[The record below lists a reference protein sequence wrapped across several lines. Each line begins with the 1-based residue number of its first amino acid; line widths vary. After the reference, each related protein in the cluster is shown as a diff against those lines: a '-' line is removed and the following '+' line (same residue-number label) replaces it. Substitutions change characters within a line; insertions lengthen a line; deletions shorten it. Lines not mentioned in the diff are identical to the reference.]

1 MTVQPFSLDFDIDEG
16 TLAMLIERF
25 PPLEPGARQ
34 KRPEIKVPGE
44 LTQCIRDVLK
54 WCASGV
60 DPSSFE
66 CKLPNISL
74 ITHVTEEL
82 MPGKSGTGSSRS
94 MHQDVAMDVMFS
106 RAFAERIA
114 SNGYVPDPQDVLD
127 AYIAVLYLDGCGS
140 MKFDLSSGE
149 HIDMLIKPGRL
160 VVWPNRECKHGFV
173 DTSEDGGVR
182 HLLGPMAMSAGTEWR
197 SVAHTFSWMAG
208 MDEPA
213 RQKRHGVRQ
222 ETRMPKE
229 AIVITVDRSPQ
240 PDVLVFKNATGD
252 ELCALDFTD
261 RNTVEEIQSR
271 LYGACGLDTYTCSI
285 LLLLPSGA
293 CLMPD
298 ENMASVL
305 PAAELRVVKATANKP
320 AIETSR
326 PTVGDTVCVVGADR
340 FGEIILHDP
349 NDSSLTYKIKFND
362 GVAPDVDWFASDA
375 VSSEATSSACV
386 KP

>member
-1 MTVQPFSLDFDIDEG
+1 MTVQPFSLDLDIDEG
-16 TLAMLIERF
+16 TLAMLIQRF

-34 KRPEIKVPGE
+34 KRPEIKVPVE

-66 CKLPNISL
+66 CKLPKISPN
-74 ITHVTEEL
+74 TNATEEL
-82 MPGKSGTGSSRS
+82 MPGKSGMGSSKS

-106 RAFAERIA
+106 RAYAERIA

-149 HIDMLIKPGRL
+149 HIDILIKPGRL

-182 HLLGPMAMSAGTEWR
+182 HLLGPMAMSAETEWR

-213 RQKRHGVRQ
+213 QKVRQ
-222 ETRMPKE
+222 GTRRAKE
-229 AIVITVDRSPQ
+229 VFVITVDRSPQ
-240 PDVLVFKNATGD
+240 PGLLVFRNVAGD
-252 ELCALDFTD
+252 ELCTLDFTD
-261 RNTVEEIQSR
+261 GDIVEEIQSR
-271 LYGACGLDTYTCSI
+271 LYGACQLDTDTCRIS
-285 LLLLPSGA
+285 LRLPSGA
-293 CLMPD
+293 LLRPD
-298 ENMASVL
+298 EDMASAL
-305 PAAELRVVKATANKP
+305 PVAELRVAEATANNP
-320 AIETSR
+320 ATQTSQF
-326 PTVGDTVCVVGADR
+326 TVGDTVYVVGADR
-340 FGEIILHDP
+340 FGKIILADP
-349 NDSSLTYKIKFND
+349 SDPSLTYKIKFND

-375 VSSEATSSACV
+375 VSSEAASSSST
-386 KP
+386 KLSL